1 MHIVR
6 QQLGDEPTLK
16 AKRICKFLTEG
27 KKAKID
33 TKHCWVAKRED
44 YVMIALAQKDRKIM
58 TQLLKVCE
66 IDDLI
71 IVLRWCCCGG
81 EGAG

>member
-6 QQLGDEPTLK
+6 PQLGDEPTLT
-16 AKRICKFLTEG
+16 AKKICKYFTV

-33 TKHCWVAKRED
+33 TKHRWVAKRED

-66 IDDLI
+66 IDDLVI
-71 IVLRWCCCGG
+71 FLRWSCRAG